1 MLLCLISKDGGKQIQ
16 EAMQEN
22 NTLIE
27 LDLRL
32 TECGQESEFTINQIL
47 KKNFEEDRYNRI
59 EVENKLYKSFNRTYS
74 HIF

>member
-1 MLLCLISKDGGKQIQ
+1 MLILKDGGKQIQ

-22 NTLIE
+22 HHIIE

-32 TECGQESEFTINQIL
+32 TEVGQESEFIINQVL
-47 KKNFEEDRYNRI
+47 KKNYEHDRNFRI
-59 EVENKLYKSFNRTYS
+59 ENENRLYKTLNRTFS

>member
-1 MLLCLISKDGGKQIQ
+1 
-16 EAMQEN
+16 MQEN
-22 NTLIE
+22 TTLIE

-47 KKNFEEDRYNRI
+47 KNNNEHDRNERI
-59 EVENKLYKSFNRTYS
+59 EVENKMYKSFNRTYS

>member
-1 MLLCLISKDGGKQIQ
+1 MIFQDGGKQIQ

-22 NTLIE
+22 TTLIE

-47 KKNFEEDRYNRI
+47 KNNYEEDRNIRI
-59 EVENKLYKSFNRTYS
+59 EAENKLYKSFNRTYS

>member
-59 EVENKLYKSFNRTYS
+59 EVENKLYKSFNRTSS